1 MQSSIILLTL
11 IQEDNMKILNLTQHP
26 ASKEQ
31 IDAGVIDLP
40 EKERLLLKCLLTF
53 DSIPSQQEMVSRA
66 QKILKLSDLN
76 ALGDDDD
83 DDPYFERVMIGGAP
97 FFMSTL
103 ERELDGARKA
113 CLYAFT
119 KRIVE
124 EKDGVKKSVFRHE
137 GFVGV

>member
-40 EKERLLLKCLLTF
+40 EGERLVLKDLLTF
-53 DSIPSQQEMVSRA
+53 DSIPSQKEMLSRA
-66 QKILKLSDLN
+66 KEILKLSDL
-76 ALGDDDD
+76 
-83 DDPYFERVMIGGAP
+83 FERVMIGGAP

-103 ERELDGARKA
+103 ERELDCARKA

-124 EKDGVKKSVFRHE
+124 EKDDVKKSVFRHE